1 MDEFVE
7 LEVRAELRDIEL
19 ARRDAEDLA
28 WEHAKTAAQAAGL
41 SIGGEEF
48 EYVFKQL
55 RKQYL
60 ELSEFLEFMTFN
72 GLVLLRGL
80 LNTGLIQLTADMP
93 VKDTDI
99 AVILGEMSQKVVS
112 SYAWMIAGYGLIWP
126 NNASM
131 PKVGV
136 TFKFPAS
143 DIINTEE

>member
-1 MDEFVE
+1 MEQFID
-7 LEVRAELRDIEL
+7 LEVRAELQDIEL

-41 SIGGEEF
+41 GIGSEEF
-48 EYVFKQL
+48 QYVFNQL

-80 LNTGLIQLTADMP
+80 LNTGLIQLTAEMP

-126 NNASM
+126 NNQSM
-131 PKVGV
+131 PKIGV

>member
-1 MDEFVE
+1 MEQFIE
-7 LEVRAELRDIEL
+7 LEVRAELQNIEL

-28 WEHAKTAAQAAGL
+28 WEHAKTATQAAGL
-41 SIGGEEF
+41 GIGSEEF
-48 EYVFKQL
+48 QYVFNQL

-80 LNTGLIQLTADMP
+80 LNTGLIQLTAEMP

-126 NNASM
+126 NNQSM
-131 PKVGV
+131 PKIGV